1 MLTEADKSVLN
12 EVYRNSRVG
21 MKAIHS
27 VIGKVYDD
35 DLALDLNRL
44 AYQYARISEKA
55 AGKLYENGLKPQE
68 EGPLNRAVM
77 WGSIQL
83 NTLTDISTEHIAEL
97 MIQGSTRGMTE
108 MTIVARENNACGKF
122 SSEMAEELIHFEE
135 KSIQRLKAYL

>member
-1 MLTEADKSVLN
+1 MLTEADRKVLN
-12 EVYRNSRVG
+12 EVYRNSRTG

-44 AYQYARISEKA
+44 AYQYARIGEKA
-55 AGKLYENGLKPQE
+55 SGKLYENGFKPEE
-68 EGPLNRAVM
+68 EGALNKAVM

-108 MTIVARENNACGKF
+108 MTRVARDNIACGKF
-122 SSEMAEELIHFEE
+122 STELAGELVSFEE